1 MKPSTSF
8 LDSLNEGYSNLSP
21 MEIIEQSINDVFKN
35 EIAYVCSFGTES
47 AIILHMISK
56 TEKNLPII
64 LINTN
69 FLFDETL
76 KYKNYLLKKL
86 KLKNFIEIFPDQTD
100 LYSEDSNNILWR
112 TDQDRCCNIRKVL
125 PLQKELKKFKAWIS
139 GSKSYHNGERR
150 NLKPTEILN
159 RKIVVNPLANI
170 KKDFV
175 DSYFEKENIDRHP
188 LYEKGYLSIGCI
200 HCTQKAINPNDPRS
214 GRWSD
219 KIKTECGIHYDLEK

>member
-1 MKPSTSF
+1 MKPSISF
-8 LDSLNEGYSNLSP
+8 LDSLNDDYNNLSP
-21 MEIIEQSINDVFKN
+21 MEILEQSINDVFKN

-86 KLKNFIEIFPDQTD
+86 NLNNFIEIFPDQTD
-100 LYSEDSNNILWR
+100 LYSQDNNDTLWR
-112 TDQDRCCNIRKVL
+112 TNQDRCCNIRKVL
-125 PLQKELKKFKAWIS
+125 PLQKELKKYKAWIS
-139 GSKSYHNGERR
+139 GRKSYQNGQRR
-150 NLKPTEILN
+150 GLKPTEILN
-159 RKIVVNPLANI
+159 KKIVINPLANV

-188 LYEKGYLSIGCI
+188 LFEKGYLSIGCI
-200 HCTQKAINPNDPRS
+200 HCTQKTINPNDPRS